1 MMRTDESTG
10 LSKEE
15 GKVREREEVEKG
27 VTVKDSS
34 AV

>member
-27 VTVKDSS
+27 VTVMDLS

>member
-27 VTVKDSS
+27 VMVMDLS